1 MNLCLA
7 RRTFIA
13 VAATATLA
21 FAASAHAAWPDRPIK
36 IVVPSAAGGSP
47 DILTRIFSNELGKRL
62 GQGVVVENRPGAGGS
77 IGMQAVMTANPDGYT
92 LGYGNNATLATNE
105 FLFSKLPYDPAKLV
119 PIIALSSTGSL
130 LVVNKDLPIQNV
142 QELIRYVKH
151 NPEKSSFAS
160 GGTGTTSHLGAE
172 MFKTMTGIGSMHIP
186 YKGAP
191 QAINDLMGGSVQFLF
206 DNIASVAPAV
216 NGGKLRAIAVT
227 SKERSAQFPNVPTLN
242 ESGVPGF
249 EMRAW
254 GALVAPPGTPAEIVN
269 RINLEINA
277 ILKDEKI
284 LAQFEQLAFSPIGGT
299 PQDLRR
305 LVESER
311 VKWGEVV
318 RKSGAKVD

>member
-1 MNLCLA
+1 MNLRPVRL
-7 RRTFIA
+7 TFVA
-13 VAATATLA
+13 VAATLA
-21 FAASAHAAWPDRPIK
+21 FAAQAAWPDRPIK

-47 DILTRIFSNELGKRL
+47 DILTRIFSNELGRRL
-62 GQGVVVENRPGAGGS
+62 GQSVVVENRPGAGGG
-77 IGMQAVMTANPDGYT
+77 IGMQAVMTASPDGYT
-92 LGYGNNATLATNE
+92 IGYGNNATLATNE

-119 PIIALSSTGSL
+119 PVIALTSTGSL

-142 QELIRYVKH
+142 QELVRYVKQH
-151 NPEKSSFAS
+151 PENSFFGS

-191 QAINDLMGGSVQFLF
+191 QAITDLMGGSVQFLF
-206 DNIASVAPAV
+206 DNIASVGPAV
-216 NGGKLRAIAVT
+216 TGGKLRAIAVT
-227 SKERSAQFPNVPTLN
+227 SKERSPQFPSVPTLN
-242 ESGVPGF
+242 ESGVAGF

-269 RINLEINA
+269 RLNVEVNA
-277 ILKDEKI
+277 ILKDEKVR
-284 LAQFEQLAFSPIGGT
+284 AQFEQLAFTPIGGT

>member
-1 MNLCLA
+1 MNLRLA
-7 RRTFIA
+7 RRTLAA
-13 VAATATLA
+13 VAILA
-21 FAASAHAAWPDRPIK
+21 FAASAHAAWPERPIR
-36 IVVPSAAGGSP
+36 IIVPSAAGGSP

-77 IGMQAVMTANPDGYT
+77 IGMQAVMTASPDGYT

-105 FLFSKLPYDPAKLV
+105 FLFSKLPYDPARLV

-130 LVVNKDLPIQNV
+130 LVVNKDLPVQNV
-142 QELIRYVKH
+142 QELVRYAKQ
-151 NPEKSSFAS
+151 NPEKSSFGS

-172 MFKTMTGIGSMHIP
+172 MFKTMTGIGSMHVP

-227 SKERSAQFPNVPTLN
+227 SKERSPQFPNVPTLN

-254 GALVAPPGTPAEIVN
+254 GALVAPPGTPAAIVD

-284 LAQFEQLAFSPIGGT
+284 RAQFEQLAFSPMGGT

>member
-1 MNLCLA
+1 MNLAL
-7 RRTFIA
+7 RSF
-13 VAATATLA
+13 VAAAAIAAVA

-119 PIIALSSTGSL
+119 PVIALSSTGSL

-142 QELIRYVKH
+142 QELVQYVKQH
-151 NPEKSSFAS
+151 PDKSSFAS

-172 MFKTMTGIGSMHIP
+172 MFKTMTGIGSLHIP

-191 QAINDLMGGSVQFLF
+191 QAINDLMGASVQFLF
-206 DNIASVAPAV
+206 DNIASVGPAV

-227 SKERSAQFPNVPTLN
+227 SKERSPQFPNVPTLN

-269 RINLEINA
+269 RINQEVNA

-284 LAQFEQLAFSPIGGT
+284 RAQFEQLAFSPLGGT

-311 VKWGEVV
+311 LKWGEVV

>member
-1 MNLCLA
+1 MNLRLA
-7 RRTFIA
+7 RRTLAA
-13 VAATATLA
+13 VAVLA
-21 FAASAHAAWPDRPIK
+21 FAATAHAAWPERPIK

-77 IGMQAVMTANPDGYT
+77 IGMQAVMSANPDGYT
-92 LGYGNNATLATNE
+92 LAYGNNATLATNE

-119 PIIALSSTGSL
+119 PIIALSSTASL

-142 QELIRYVKH
+142 QELLQYVKQH
-151 NPEKSSFAS
+151 PEKSSFGS

-172 MFKTMTGIGSMHIP
+172 MFKTMTGISSMHIP

-206 DNIASVAPAV
+206 DNIASVAPTV
-216 NGGKLRAIAVT
+216 TGGKLRAIAVT
-227 SKERSAQFPNVPTLN
+227 SKERVAQFPNVPTLN

-269 RINLEINA
+269 RINQEVNA

-284 LAQFEQLAFSPIGGT
+284 RAQFEQLAFSPIGGT

>member
-1 MNLCLA
+1 MTLRLA
-7 RRTFIA
+7 RRTLAA
-13 VAATATLA
+13 VAILA
-21 FAASAHAAWPDRPIK
+21 FAATAHAAWPERPIK

-92 LGYGNNATLATNE
+92 LAYGNNATLATNE

-119 PIIALSSTGSL
+119 PIIALSSTASL

-142 QELIRYVKH
+142 QELLQYVKQ
-151 NPEKSSFAS
+151 NPQKSSFGS

-206 DNIASVAPAV
+206 DNIASVAPTV

-227 SKERSAQFPNVPTLN
+227 SKERVAQFPNVPTLN

-269 RINLEINA
+269 RINLEVNA

-284 LAQFEQLAFSPIGGT
+284 RAQFEQLAFSPIGGT